1 MMNTRQLLLERFEA
15 DLLGPEDKDEVIGE
29 RPTSKYLTGILFPQ
43 ETAFSPDEDETIGSE
58 NGSGED
64 EPDQAETINL
74 IRTFKPSTCGFS
86 FMVTSDEPE
95 PVLEIDVVYGLYE
108 PEEVDDKGRV
118 RTWRRRTVAHEG
130 LEVRLSRG
138 SHRSTIDRGLSM
150 HTVSRPA
157 AEGVM
162 ATLQF
167 VNEHYEPD
175 GTGGSDERD
184 AELAVVDL
192 IGREKAAF
200 FQFYATARCRSGA
213 RFTPRPPRYVG
224 RDDDAKT
231 SDLIYRNAREYAVG
245 HTCSVQW
252 TPRSEPH
259 EIGTTWL
266 PRAIVNGMNDQ
277 GDTTLLDHMSA
288 TALGRIHALE
298 LAHAKNADLF
308 EVLEAL
314 ANGYGEWIERQRSD
328 LEQLP
333 DDLIEQARLNLS
345 RCDEALLRIRDGI
358 SLLRDNPVV
367 LRAFRLAN
375 RAMYIQAAWQNGNPD
390 AAEHTDPSMF
400 GFQWRPFQMAFALLS
415 LASTADRTHRDRDV
429 FDLIWFPTGG
439 GKTEAYLLLA
449 AFSLFYRRLTSPTG
463 GDGVGVFMRY
473 TLRTLTV
480 QQFQRATALIT
491 ACEYVRRKELEAAA
505 PFSIGLWVGQA
516 STPNTFEQAKES
528 LNRPGEPSSTPRQI
542 IRCPVCDGSV
552 VWKAVEKGRRVV
564 CECENDRCRSER
576 PEGRI
581 PAATVDS
588 DIYEEPPSLLIG
600 TVDKFAQI
608 VRNDKT
614 GRLFGAG
621 GSSEP
626 PDLIVQDE
634 LHLIA
639 GPLGSLVGLYETAVD
654 QLCSTDAGRV
664 KIVGSTATIRQSSE
678 QVRQVFDRRSFQ
690 FPPPAVDADNS
701 CFAQTKNDDG
711 RLYVG
716 VTTAGRSEK
725 FALQFAAASLLQ
737 GVKSANLQ
745 GRDDLDA
752 YETLVAYF
760 NSLKVLGGALV
771 LMEDDV
777 GATIGALQRDG
788 EDAREIRTPEE
799 LTSRKPSSE
808 IPSIM
813 ERLGRPSTDPDGI
826 DVLLAS
832 NMLSVGVDIPR
843 LGLMLMN
850 GQPKYVSEYIQAT
863 SRVGRKRPGLVVT
876 VYNAN
881 KIRDRAYFETFPTWH
896 GALYK
901 AVEPATTTPF
911 APRARDKALHA
922 PLVALARH
930 AIGVGRPAAT
940 DAQFAAIEATIER
953 IVDRIGHVDPNEADQ
968 ARNELVEFLNRWR
981 TTGAGANFFWDDRRP
996 DRSFLISA
1004 EVAARRA
1011 ALGQD
1016 AAPGI
1021 PTPNS
1026 MRNVEA
1032 TTHFKLWEGMPNEGT
1047 G

>member
-1 MMNTRQLLLERFEA
+1 MTNTREILLERLEI
-15 DLLGPEDKDEVIGE
+15 DLLGPNAANELIEE

-43 ETAFSPDEDETIGSE
+43 ETTFSPGEDEAIFGE
-58 NGSGED
+58 NGNGED
-64 EPDQAETINL
+64 EPEQDERIEL

-86 FMVTSDEPE
+86 FLIVSEDREPR
-95 PVLEIDVVYGLYE
+95 LSIDVEYGRYE
-108 PEEVDDKGRV
+108 PEETDENGRV
-118 RTWRRRTVAHEG
+118 RTWRRRLIAVRDLDIRVSDGADRSTVAEG
-130 LEVRLSRG
+130 LSL
-138 SHRSTIDRGLSM
+138 
-150 HTVSRPA
+150 HTVSRSVR
-157 AEGVM
+157 EGTMV
-162 ATLQF
+162 TLQF

-175 GTGGSDERD
+175 AASATDDRPV
-184 AELAVVDL
+184 ELAVSDL
-192 IGREKAAF
+192 VGRERASF
-200 FQFYATARCRSGA
+200 FQFTAVARCRDGT
-213 RFTPRPPRYVG
+213 RFAPRPPRYVG

-231 SDLIYRNAREYAVG
+231 SDLIYRDAREYAVG
-245 HTCSVQW
+245 HTCSVRW
-252 TPRSEPH
+252 TPHQAPR

-266 PRAIVNGMNDQ
+266 PRAVVNGMNDQ
-277 GDTTLLDHMSA
+277 GDPTLREHIEATSLGRLHALELSHATEADLLEALDAIADGYAAWIGARRAELGHLPDDLTDQA
-288 TALGRIHALE
+288 EVNLARCDAALGRIHE
-298 LAHAKNADLF
+298 GT
-308 EVLEAL
+308 E
-314 ANGYGEWIERQRSD
+314 
-328 LEQLP
+328 
-333 DDLIEQARLNLS
+333 
-345 RCDEALLRIRDGI
+345 
-358 SLLRDNPVV
+358 LLRDDPVA

-375 RAMYIQAAWQNGNPD
+375 RSMYIQAAWQKGFRD
-390 AAEHTDPSMF
+390 AATHDDPSAF
-400 GFQWRPFQMAFALLS
+400 NFEWRPFQMAFALLS
-415 LASTADRTHRDRDV
+415 LASTANRAHPDRDV

-439 GKTEAYLLLA
+439 GKTEAYLLLT
-449 AFSLFYRRLTSPTG
+449 AFSLFHRRLVSSTRG
-463 GDGVGVFMRY
+463 EGVGVLMRY

-480 QQFQRATALIT
+480 QQFQRAAALVT
-491 ACEYVRRKELEAAA
+491 ACEYVRRAELQAAA
-505 PFSIGLWVGQA
+505 PFSIGLWVGQG
-516 STPNTFEQAKES
+516 STPNTFKQAQEA
-528 LNRPGEPSSTPRQI
+528 LNRGGEPSSTPRQI
-542 IRCPVCDGSV
+542 IRCPVCGGSV
-552 VWKAVEKGRRVV
+552 VWKALERGTRVV
-564 CECENDRCRSER
+564 CECEDETCRAER
-576 PEGRI
+576 PQGLI
-581 PAATVDS
+581 PASTVDS
-588 DIYEEPPSLLIG
+588 DIYQDPPSVLIG

-608 VRNDKT
+608 VRNEKT
-614 GRLFGAG
+614 GRLFGAHAT
-621 GSSEP
+621 SEP
-626 PDLIVQDE
+626 PDLVIQDE

-639 GPLGSLVGLYETAVD
+639 GPLGSLVGLYETAID
-654 QLCSTDAGRV
+654 ALCSTSAGRA

-690 FPPPAVDADNS
+690 FPPPAIDAANS
-701 CFAQTKNDDG
+701 CFAQTRNDDG

-716 VTTAGRSEK
+716 ITTAGRSEK

-737 GVKSANLQ
+737 GVKSGDVR
-745 GRDDLDA
+745 GREDLDA
-752 YETLVAYF
+752 YDTLVAYF

-788 EDAREIRTPEE
+788 EELREVKTPEE
-799 LTSRKPSSE
+799 LTSRKASSE

-813 ERLGRPSTDPDGI
+813 ERLERPSADPEGI

-863 SRVGRKRPGLVVT
+863 SRVGRRRPGLVVT

-896 GALYK
+896 GALYR

-911 APRARDKALHA
+911 APRARDKGLHA

-930 AIGVGRPAAT
+930 VVGVDRPAAT
-940 DAQFAAIEATIER
+940 EAQFVAIEAEIER
-953 IVDRIGHVDPNEADQ
+953 IVERIRRIDPNEADQ
-968 ARNELVEFLNRWR
+968 AREELAEFVRRWR
-981 TTGAGANFFWDDRRP
+981 SEGTGAGSYWNDQKP

-1004 EVAARRA
+1004 EVAARRR